1 MKRGE
6 KQAHTH
12 GVYLAKIFT
21 RSKMVVGAHGFP
33 CLYDFTLKIKWFF
46 MFIAQILLLL
56 FPLVVIAVFLLVFFV
71 YQ

>member
-1 MKRGE
+1 
-6 KQAHTH
+6 
-12 GVYLAKIFT
+12 
-21 RSKMVVGAHGFP
+21 MVVGAHGFP

-56 FPLVVIAVFLLVFFV
+56 FPLVVIAVFLLVFFK

>member
-1 MKRGE
+1 M
-6 KQAHTH
+6 
-12 GVYLAKIFT
+12 
-21 RSKMVVGAHGFP
+21 VGAHGIP